1 MRKVFTLIELLVVIA
16 IIAILAAMLLPAL
29 SKAREKARSIS
40 CTSNIKQIALGANM
54 YSDDYAD
61 FLPCYKMSDV
71 FWGKLL
77 LAYVGDIKVFNCPSY
92 VPSATALAALL
103 IPDTDKDWYNEYGWN
118 YHSYDQTTNDYANK
132 GSLGFKH
139 PSDPRGGP
147 VARGK
152 IPHPSD
158 MIMMGD
164 VRSNAD
170 GPYLGPPKNAGWVP
184 NHHNDGCSIGHV
196 DGHAAWYK
204 QVALL
209 SPGNQYMWK
218 KTGK

>member
-61 FLPCYKMSDV
+61 FLPCYKMSDI
-71 FWGKLL
+71 FWGQLL
-77 LAYVGDIKVFNCPSY
+77 NAYAGDVKVFNCPSY

-118 YHSYDQTTNDYANK
+118 YHSYNYSSDYATYGALGYVYP
-132 GSLGFKH
+132 GS
-139 PSDPRGGP
+139 DTRGGP
-147 VARGK
+147 VTRES
-152 IPHPSD
+152 IPHPSE

-164 VRSNAD
+164 SRQSSPAAVI
-170 GPYLGPPKNAGWVP
+170 GPASTSTFVP
-184 NHHNDGCSIGHV
+184 NHHNDGCNIGLV
-196 DGHAAWYK
+196 DGHVAWYK
-204 QVALL
+204 HAALI
-209 SPGNQYMWK
+209 SPGNARWWK